1 MRNFANMKNEKNRVY
16 LRENFRAFVSLLKIV
31 YEDVQKPQ

>member
-1 MRNFANMKNEKNRVY
+1 MRNFANMKNENRVD

>member
-1 MRNFANMKNEKNRVY
+1 MRNFANMKNENRVY
-16 LRENFRAFVSLLKIV
+16 LENFRAFVALLKIV